1 MDIRKLKF
9 NNRKL
14 AVLFIALVCGCVAI
28 SILSF
33 RIKWGVWP
41 DLTDILMGLTLLAPF
56 AIPKSFADTLGM
68 TNPHSTSG
76 VLPMVVVY
84 WPIALSLLWYTVRSR
99 LATVFAL
106 LALISLISSL
116 NWQIVATAMMGI

>member
-9 NNRKL
+9 DNKKL
-14 AVLFIALVCGCVAI
+14 VVLFGALFCGCVTI

-33 RIKWGVWP
+33 KIKWGVWP

-68 TNPHSTSG
+68 TNPHSTIG
-76 VLPMVVVY
+76 VLPVAVIY

-99 LATVFAL
+99 LAAVFAL